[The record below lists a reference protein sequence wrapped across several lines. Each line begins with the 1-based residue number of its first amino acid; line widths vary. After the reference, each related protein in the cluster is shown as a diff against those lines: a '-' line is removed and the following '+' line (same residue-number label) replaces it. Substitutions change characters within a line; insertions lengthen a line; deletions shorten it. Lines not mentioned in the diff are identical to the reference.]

1 MKRKIMYSIFL
12 LIIIICTVQSQGQS
26 DSLYGNVKRI
36 NEKVVFLT
44 KTENAQ
50 IINYD
55 DYGHSGFMGPE
66 ATISKFHN
74 IWYSSQGCYYL
85 NYERYFDKKRRVV
98 KDIWY
103 GKKDNFINSYK
114 YKYDEKERLKSAID
128 SSQFSVQTENHYYTD
143 DNDENS
149 IVENLNSNSFSHTY
163 KKIKDGKI
171 TLLKEYDKYGVIDE
185 YRYHY
190 NENGK
195 LAYRVYKDP
204 NSWRKEDEKTFSY
217 GVHDSIIT
225 PYKDIINEYDSKNRL
240 TKQQR
245 FNLYDDEKYQNPVLT
260 NETIYEYKNDNISSI
275 TKHYKNGNSNYSY
288 YEWDNSNRLTKKYC
302 CDKNISKAIM
312 IEEYLYKNDKIS
324 VLNYSEE
331 TFEKEKKKK
340 YHITFLYKF
349 DNQNNWIEI
358 IKNVNGKNLYK
369 WIRDIEYY

>member
-1 MKRKIMYSIFL
+1 MKRKIIYSIFL
-12 LIIIICTVQSQGQS
+12 LIIIIRTVQSQGKS

-44 KTENAQ
+44 KAENAQ

-66 ATISKFHN
+66 ETISKFHN

-128 SSQFSVQTENHYYTD
+128 SSKYSVKTENHYYTD
-143 DNDENS
+143 DNDENI
-149 IVENLNSNSFSHTY
+149 IVENLDANSFSHTY

-171 TLLKEYDKYGVIDE
+171 ILLKEYDKYGVIDE
-185 YRYHY
+185 YRYQY
-190 NENGK
+190 NENRK

-204 NSWRKEDEKTFSY
+204 NSWRKVDEKTFSY
-217 GVHDSIIT
+217 GVYDSIIT

-275 TKHYKNGNSNYSY
+275 TKHYKEGNSNYSY

-302 CDKNISKAIM
+302 CDQNISKAIM
-312 IEEYLYKNDKIS
+312 IEEYRYKNDKIS

-331 TFEKEKKKK
+331 TFEKGKKKK